1 MIVSSNLAGS
11 SPVPRCPPGTRLAA
25 AIDVEWSKN
34 YRIRGG
40 NVPFCYS
47 VVWLPLPASGA
58 STIPDTIRFWYTS
71 AYVEDASQCPDLVAG
86 ADTALACLMEHASL
100 IAGHQ
105 LCSDLAVLAA
115 AAGARPPAIAAAVAW
130 RQRRQEPSGQPRF
143 LDTRYDAGH
152 VLACQS
158 RRLVD
163 VCADLRLDV
172 TQPELRSTSMTALH
186 RRWLELGDT
195 TAREKITV
203 LNLRHSLSTA
213 MVAARAAGLAHWQPG
228 LNVNRVLAGE
238 LGDAFGWLAGSPCL
252 YRAAGRS
259 RCCVIVSCSLSRAPM
274 LRARPP

>member
-1 MIVSSNLAGS
+1 VIISSNLAG
-11 SPVPRCPPGTRLAA
+11 PGLVLRCPPERCLA

-47 VVWLPLPASGA
+47 VVWLRLPASSA
-58 STIPDTIRFWYTS
+58 STALDTTRFWYTS
-71 AYVEDASQCPDLVAG
+71 AYVEDTSQCPDLVAG
-86 ADTALACLMEHASL
+86 ANTALACLMGNASL

-115 AAGARPPAIAAAVAW
+115 AGARPPAVAAAAAAW

-163 VCADLRLDV
+163 VCADLRLEV
-172 TQPELRSTSMTALH
+172 TQPELRGTSMTALH
-186 RRWLELGDT
+186 RRWLELGDI
-195 TAREKITV
+195 TAGR
-203 LNLRHSLSTA
+203 R
-213 MVAARAAGLAHWQPG
+213 
-228 LNVNRVLAGE
+228 
-238 LGDAFGWLAGSPCL
+238 SPC
-252 YRAAGRS
+252 
-259 RCCVIVSCSLSRAPM
+259 
-274 LRARPP
+274 

>member
-1 MIVSSNLAGS
+1 M
-11 SPVPRCPPGTRLAA
+11 PVPAWCPGARPGRAWLA

-47 VVWLPLPASGA
+47 VAWLPLPASGA
-58 STIPDTIRFWYTS
+58 STGLDTTRFWYTS
-71 AYVEDASQCPDLVAG
+71 AYVQDASQCPDLVAG
-86 ADTALACLMEHASL
+86 ADTALACLMGNASL

-115 AAGARPPAIAAAVAW
+115 AAAGARPAAVAAAATAW
-130 RQRRQEPSGQPRF
+130 RQRRQEPAGQPRF

-172 TQPELRSTSMTALH
+172 TQPELRGTSMTALH

-203 LNLRHSLSTA
+203 LNLRHSPVHRHGRRPRRRAGAL
-213 MVAARAAGLAHWQPG
+213 AARPERQPG
-228 LNVNRVLAGE
+228 SWPASWAR
-238 LGDAFGWLAGSPCL
+238 AFGWLAHPVFTALLGEPD
-252 YRAAGRS
+252 AA
-259 RCCVIVSCSLSRAPM
+259 
-274 LRARPP
+274 

>member
-1 MIVSSNLAGS
+1 VIISTNLAGL
-11 SPVPRCPPGTRLAA
+11 VPRGPDGTRLAA

-58 STIPDTIRFWYTS
+58 STGLDATRFWYAS
-71 AYVEDASQCPDLVAG
+71 AYVEDTSQCPDLVAG
-86 ADTALACLMEHASL
+86 ADTALACLMGNASL

-105 LCSDLAVLAA
+105 LCSDLAILAAA
-115 AAGARPPAIAAAVAW
+115 AAGARPPAVTAAATAW
-130 RQRRQEPSGQPRF
+130 RQRRQDASGQPRF
-143 LDTRYDAGH
+143 LDTRYDTGH

-172 TQPELRSTSMTALH
+172 TQPELRGTSMTALH
-186 RRWLELGDT
+186 RRWLELGDI

-213 MVAARAAGLAHWQPG
+213 MIASRAAGLAHWRPG
-228 LNVNRVLAGE
+228 LNVNKVLAGE
-238 LGDAFGWLAGSPCL
+238 LGDAFGWLAHPVFTALLGEAD
-252 YRAAGRS
+252 AA
-259 RCCVIVSCSLSRAPM
+259 
-274 LRARPP
+274 